1 MPFDLSTAIAVR
13 EREDGLLEKD
23 TFDLPTAN
31 SIEDITGGAILRA
44 AKPGEIPY
52 RPAPNKAQAVIE
64 QMYKEEGKEV
74 PAGLKFEWEL
84 TSPQKQAL
92 TGAVLST
99 VLTGGLYPIVQAA
112 RGAAAEGAEGSII
125 GNVFKGIAYPDVTP
139 ALYKRLPGTK
149 DLPPWAEITAEIS
162 ESIIEYGLL
171 GLAKAAMKQELL
183 AKDITRKLDTA
194 AELAVKDK
202 LAETLPAGPV
212 AEEAL
217 KTELKNKFKAEALKK
232 LTALE
237 AELSASEAT
246 IGEGTQS
253 GGPSVLQS
261 YARKRSLLGLVIE
274 DLQHMGEEGQIKLP
288 KVGQTVGFKDAEGIV
303 QQGIIKEITDK
314 RVTID
319 MMGRQIVVTLSQLN
333 LPKVEQPTGE
343 GKEQIGGIKIVTD
356 RGAIPGEPL
365 QTLGDKAALIETEE
379 GKFYIQR
386 ADESKVYNPKTK
398 SPLFDNTEDAW
409 NAYKLSTAIGEGQKP
424 PIELPKAA
432 VGGEPAPVI
441 NKYVKNEPI
450 EINIGEGDKETA
462 KSLREE
468 FAGVK
473 NAQIVRGKQ
482 LSDEIKQL
490 VPDKAEREAMFWY
503 KAANGD
509 METLT
514 AALKHDAF
522 IEYHDSIKKA
532 LNLSPQAKEVL
543 AKIEQYYTEAGQVS
557 QEVGTIK
564 NVRENY
570 MNRIYKPEPPQDYV
584 KSELGK
590 GLKQTTSHAKH
601 RVYETEFEAVAG
613 GKKFATTDIADALA
627 IHNEE
632 LARVNTS
639 RKLADTMVK
648 NKIAAWKKEIP
659 EGWAK
664 VGNLEKR
671 VPIKDKEGNAV
682 IGEEGNQ
689 LISSSSLVAPE
700 GIAKGLEAITDPN
713 FVKKIDELRGLQR
726 YQGLVKTVDLSYSFF
741 HHFTMAAQ
749 VLYQGGIST
758 LMRAPI
764 MNETL
769 KSKAFGE
776 IEQDFVAHTGMTTSI
791 SANQDIMRKLI
802 EDNPDMFSKITS
814 LPVIKQGLEGAQAS
828 SRLLF
833 DRIQRFIKVSDYG
846 KKISNWIVKNPD
858 ATNAQV
864 KVAKIGFAKE
874 INAAYGGLNWEAMGI
889 GKSQLSLLRF
899 VLLAPDW
906 TISNIFLGG
915 YSFKGG
921 TQGNSARWHIATALL
936 GGLLLI
942 EFINKLLTG
951 HFTDENDKG
960 HKFEIEVSPHVY
972 VSLLRGGIGDIVKLT
987 SMMVESGPIAGMA
1000 RFAQGKLAP
1009 IPRTAVGLLSGTK
1022 YTGAPIT
1029 KQKSNALEKTLDYMS
1044 YIYQNAGPHPFGLS
1058 NLWDYIVN
1066 EPEKNLLSG
1075 IAIATGL
1082 ARYAKP
1088 GKKRAKHSL

>member
-99 VLTGGLYPIVQAA
+99 VMTGGLYPVVQAVK
-112 RGAAAEGAEGSII
+112 GLAAKGAEGNIMDKL
-125 GNVFKGIAYPDVTP
+125 FKGITYPEATP
-139 ALYKRLPGTK
+139 QLYRRLPGTK
-149 DLPPWAEITAEIS
+149 DLPPVAEIIADIS
-162 ESIIEYGLL
+162 ESIIEYGVL
-171 GLAKAAMKQELL
+171 GLAKAALKRELL
-183 AKDITRKLDTA
+183 ARSIIRKLDSA
-194 AELAVKDK
+194 AELAAKEK
-202 LAETLPAGPV
+202 MRGILPAGPV
-212 AEEAL
+212 AEETTKNEL
-217 KTELKNKFKAEALKK
+217 KTQFKKTALEK
-232 LTALE
+232 LTAVE
-237 AELSASEAT
+237 AELSASEIA
-246 IGEGTQS
+246 IGEGQG
-253 GGPSVLQS
+253 GGPSTLQS
-261 YARKRSLLGLVIE
+261 YARKRSLLGLIIE
-274 DLQHMGEEGQIKLP
+274 DLQHMNEAGQIKLP
-288 KVGQTVGFKDAEGIV
+288 RVGQTVGFKDAEGIV

-356 RGAIPGEPL
+356 RGAIP
-365 QTLGDKAALIETEE
+365 
-379 GKFYIQR
+379 
-386 ADESKVYNPKTK
+386 
-398 SPLFDNTEDAW
+398 
-409 NAYKLSTAIGEGQKP
+409 
-424 PIELPKAA
+424 
-432 VGGEPAPVI
+432 GEPAPVI